1 MDEQIVTHLLE
12 QLYEFEVQRDAIDVE
27 KRKLLDQVQI
37 PEEIKEIIADGNRRI
52 NELKTPLLLP
62 DPEFDK
68 QILAELDA
76 IVIPDEIRW
85 ALAEIDRK
93 RALVM
98 ERKSAHQRDKE
109 REVALLRE
117 EVERQRLEI
126 QTEVD
131 EKVKATYDAVAQRRL
146 DIEDEFAGKKENADK
161 SISYLKKQIENAMKE
176 FGKTVKSEHRMA
188 VYVSGRVT
196 WNTDGLDEFIIQ
208 GHEELKPFRK
218 VGEPSIQIRNLD
230 LPK

>member
-1 MDEQIVTHLLE
+1 MDEQIVSRMLE

-37 PEEIKEIIADGNRRI
+37 PEEIKEIIADGNKRI
-52 NELKTPLLLP
+52 NELKTPTLLP

-68 QILAELDA
+68 QIQAELDA

-146 DIEDEFAGKKENADK
+146 DIEDEFA
-161 SISYLKKQIENAMKE
+161 
-176 FGKTVKSEHRMA
+176 
-188 VYVSGRVT
+188 
-196 WNTDGLDEFIIQ
+196 
-208 GHEELKPFRK
+208 
-218 VGEPSIQIRNLD
+218 
-230 LPK
+230 